1 MFNLMKLE
9 YKKFKL
15 QNLTKGVVIANLILL
30 AAIVL
35 MGIGSV
41 VDMEAMFVSVEEG
54 VLFVELL
61 VVGTFIVYGSV
72 VLAKLTVSEYK
83 NKTIQLMFMYPINRK
98 KLLISKLIIVYLFT
112 TITVLISNIFI
123 LTGVSIID
131 HYIDFI
137 PGIIDLK
144 SIRGALPT
152 IVAAIMMS
160 GFLAIVP
167 LYFGM
172 RKKSTVHTIIA
183 SLIVVCLT
191 SSNMGPVLDITDYL
205 YRILILG
212 IVAIISIILT
222 VIYTLN
228 NIDHIECE

>member
-1 MFNLMKLE
+1 MKLE